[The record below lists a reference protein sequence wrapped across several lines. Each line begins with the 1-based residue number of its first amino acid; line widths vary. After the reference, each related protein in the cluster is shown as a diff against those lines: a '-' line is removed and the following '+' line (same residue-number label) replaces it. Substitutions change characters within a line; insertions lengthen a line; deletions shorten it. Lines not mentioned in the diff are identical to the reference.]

1 MFYIIKEKLE
11 YITVCI
17 LIYTSKV
24 MPKSFIYKFFDISSI
39 LFYKFGK
46 RRSTLTKKNLQL
58 AYPKKNQTQIEQ
70 MAIQAYK
77 NIGITLAEIIMLFN
91 ERLDIDELIINK
103 DEVIKKLQNITKD
116 AKHGTIFI
124 AAHFSNWEVAAQFL
138 PLNGFPITAVG
149 RKGNNSLIEKN
160 ITTPFREK
168 YGNKNIHKKNAIL
181 KIVKAL
187 KNNKNIGILIDQK
200 ASGNE
205 SVNVN
210 FFGKPADTVNSI
222 AILKLKYDPII
233 LPIFALRQSD
243 GRYKIVVYDPVSYT
257 ASQES
262 DKQEK
267 IKKMTQKYN
276 DILED
281 MIRKSPEQWFWMHN
295 RWRLS

>member
-1 MFYIIKEKLE
+1 MFCNIKEKIE
-11 YITVCI
+11 YITVCA

-24 MPKSFIYKFFDISSI
+24 LPKRFIYKFFDISSI

-58 AYPKKNQTQIEQ
+58 AYPEKNQAQIEQ
-70 MAIQAYK
+70 IAIQAYK

-91 ERLDIDELIINK
+91 NRLNINELIINK
-103 DEVIKKLQNITKD
+103 EEVLEKLQNIKKD
-116 AKHGTIFI
+116 AKQGTIFI
-124 AAHFSNWEVAAQFL
+124 TAHFSNWEIAAQFL
-138 PLNGFPITAVG
+138 PLNGFPVTAVG
-149 RKGNNSLIEKN
+149 RKGNNELIEKN

-168 YGNKNIHKKNAIL
+168 YGNKNIYKKNAVL

-187 KNNKNIGILIDQK
+187 KNNKNIGVLIDQK
-200 ASGNE
+200 AGANE
-205 SVNVN
+205 SVKAN

-243 GRYKIVVYDPVSYT
+243 GRYKIIVYDPVTYT
-257 ASQES
+257 APKES
-262 DKQEK
+262 DQEEK

-281 MIRKSPEQWFWMHN
+281 MIRKNPEQWFWMHN
-295 RWRLS
+295 RWRLV

>member
-1 MFYIIKEKLE
+1 
-11 YITVCI
+11 
-17 LIYTSKV
+17 

-58 AYPKKNQTQIEQ
+58 AYPEKNQTQIEQ
-70 MAIQAYK
+70 IAIQAYK

-91 ERLDIDELIINK
+91 DRLNINELIINK
-103 DEVIKKLQNITKD
+103 EEVLKKLQNIKKD
-116 AKHGTIFI
+116 AKQGTIFI
-124 AAHFSNWEVAAQFL
+124 TAHFSNWELAAQFL
-138 PLNGFPITAVG
+138 SLNGFPVTAVG
-149 RKGNNSLIEKN
+149 RKGNNELIEKN

-168 YGNKNIHKKNAIL
+168 YGNKNIYKKNAVL

-187 KNNKNIGILIDQK
+187 KNNKNIGVLIDQK
-200 ASGNE
+200 AGANE
-205 SVNVN
+205 SVKVN
-210 FFGKPADTVNSI
+210 FFGKPTDTVNSI

-243 GRYKIVVYDPVSYT
+243 GRYKIVVYDPVTYT
-257 ASQES
+257 APNESYQE
-262 DKQEK
+262 EK

-281 MIRKSPEQWFWMHN
+281 MIRKNPEQWFWMHN
-295 RWRLS
+295 RWRLA